1 MTRAPAGWVGLLAGV
16 LFGAGLVI
24 GGMTEPAKVRGFLD
38 FFGAW
43 DPTLMFVM
51 GGAVSVHWLAYR
63 WVRGRK
69 APLIASAF
77 QIPSRKDIDLKLL
90 AGAALFG
97 FGWGLGGY
105 CPGPAVASLPSGGLS
120 VLAFVAAMLA
130 ASWLT
135 GRAEA
140 ALSAGANCGAS
151 QERQPKPSSQ

>member
-1 MTRAPAGWVGLLAGV
+1 MTRAPAGWVGLLAGA

-24 GGMTEPAKVRGFLD
+24 GGMTDPIKVRGFLD

-69 APLIASAF
+69 APVLTTAF
-77 QIPSRKDIDLKLL
+77 QIPSRKDIDLKLVV
-90 AGAALFG
+90 GAALFG
-97 FGWGLGGY
+97 VGWGLAGY
-105 CPGPAVASLPSGGLS
+105 CPGPAIVSLPSGGPS
-120 VLAFVAAMLA
+120 VVAFVVAMLA

-135 GRAEA
+135 ARAET
-140 ALSAGANCGAS
+140 ALAAGAKCGAR
-151 QERQPKPSSQ
+151 QERQPNPNAQ